1 MPLSDQLHSRA
12 SLVLL
17 LAVLSAVTSPCLA
30 HGRLMSGSVDAIRK
44 EDRVSTPDFH
54 TSKLFGVDRRLD
66 RDVDSSIH
74 CRTVSLATPTQP
86 TTLPKA
92 EVDLCPGDLEPCR
105 DLHVVGAG
113 DSGESVA
120 SLLGL
125 SALIMPI
132 LLKSTLFDSADD
144 NANRWQHRCADT
156 ELAYPL
162 GCAGNGARILPK
174 AGLTLASMHEGAV
187 FGGASRQ
194 RPTEL
199 FDYVMDRLE
208 ASALSP
214 GGSPQPLSSPYSWLL
229 RNASEQALDK
239 STEVHDFKEAF
250 ESEAAPISCDS
261 TPRGTT
267 SMVRVV
273 LRVVAMLVLSSSC
286 LAWLGFQNCGS
297 EDRLGGARCFLS
309 WATSSMQDAAVFAP
323 ILFM

>member
-1 MPLSDQLHSRA
+1 MHCLSLACPMAMPLPYQLHSRD

-17 LAVLSAVTSPCLA
+17 LAVLTAVTSPCLA
-30 HGRLMSGSVDAIRK
+30 HGHLMSG
-44 EDRVSTPDFH
+44 T
-54 TSKLFGVDRRLD
+54 VDRRLG

-74 CRTVSLATPTQP
+74 CRTVSLAKPTHP

-92 EVDLCPGDLEPCR
+92 DVDLCPGVLEPCR
-105 DLHVVGAG
+105 DLHVVGSG

-132 LLKSTLFDSADD
+132 QLKSLLLDSADD

-156 ELAYPL
+156 ELAYL
-162 GCAGNGARILPK
+162 VGCAGNGARILPK

-187 FGGASRQ
+187 IGGASRQ

-199 FDYVMDRLE
+199 FDYVMNRLE

-214 GGSPQPLSSPYSWLL
+214 GGFTQPLSSPYSWLL
-229 RNASEQALDK
+229 WNASEQALDK
-239 STEVHDFKEAF
+239 PIEVHDFQEAL
-250 ESEAAPISCDS
+250 ESE
-261 TPRGTT
+261 
-267 SMVRVV
+267 VRVV

-297 EDRLGGARCFLS
+297 EDCFGGARCFLS
-309 WATSSMQDAAVFAP
+309 WATSSMQDAAAFAP
-323 ILFM
+323 ILSM